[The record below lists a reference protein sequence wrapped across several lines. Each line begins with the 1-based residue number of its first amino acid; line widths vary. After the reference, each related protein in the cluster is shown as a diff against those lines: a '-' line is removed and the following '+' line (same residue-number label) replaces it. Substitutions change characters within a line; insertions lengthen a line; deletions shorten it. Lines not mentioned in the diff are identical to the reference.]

1 MDFNRSGYISRN
13 EFSIKAKYEIE
24 RILSQPN
31 YRHHI
36 RGYGYGPH
44 IVSPSVSPSN
54 YYLPSPGYAPNVPQ
68 GVPHR
73 DMDMML
79 PHHIGDYI
87 ELISVILIIY

>member
-1 MDFNRSGYISRN
+1 M
-13 EFSIKAKYEIE
+13 
-24 RILSQPN
+24 
-31 YRHHI
+31 
-36 RGYGYGPH
+36 
-44 IVSPSVSPSN
+44 SPSVSPSN

-87 ELISVILIIY
+87 ELISVILIIYWKIIYGCNLFYKEISLLK